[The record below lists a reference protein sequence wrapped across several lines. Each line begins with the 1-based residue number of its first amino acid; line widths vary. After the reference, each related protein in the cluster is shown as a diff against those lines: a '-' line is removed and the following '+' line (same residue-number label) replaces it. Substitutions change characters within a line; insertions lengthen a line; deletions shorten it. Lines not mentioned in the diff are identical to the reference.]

1 MSIRSRQRSG
11 LRVCTDALL
20 LALTTL
26 LSGCLYGFQGGG
38 GFPSNVHTIYIQAFD
53 NQTAQF
59 DLDQQIFAK
68 LIEKQPR
75 ALGVRPGGLEI
86 ADAIIRGKVV
96 RYDDVVQNYRAADA
110 NTPDVQVLQHE
121 VTIAI
126 SIEMIDTKRKVVI
139 WESSGL
145 AGKGQYI
152 PGQQS
157 DVVARNLAIENLVQQ
172 IIDGAQSQW

>member
-11 LRVCTDALL
+11 LRVSADALL
-20 LALTTL
+20 LALTTQ

-68 LIEKQPR
+68 LIEKLPR
-75 ALGVRPGGLEI
+75 ALGVRPGGLEV

-96 RYDDVVQNYRAADA
+96 RYDDVVQNYRAGDA
-110 NTPDVQVLQHE
+110 TTDVQVLQHE

-139 WESSGL
+139 WESQGL
-145 AGKGQYI
+145 SGKGQYI

-157 DVVARNLAIENLVQQ
+157 DVVARTLAIENLVQQ